1 MSLVARKDTDPL
13 KIALQMR
20 EAVAYLA
27 ALASRSELEKIAAEL
42 LRVHLKLGTQID
54 AMIDAKNDER
64 LPNIRY
70 SKSAQKSKLLRH

>member
-1 MSLVARKDTDPL
+1 VARKDLNPL

-27 ALASRSELEKIAAEL
+27 ALASRSELEKIAHEL

-54 AMIDAKNDER
+54 AMMDEQNDER
-64 LPNIRY
+64 DRNVRY
-70 SKSAQKSKLLRH
+70 GKAAQKSKVLRH

>member
-1 MSLVARKDTDPL
+1 MARKDLNPL

-27 ALASRSELEKIAAEL
+27 ALASRSELEKIAHEL

-54 AMIDAKNDER
+54 AMMDEQNDER
-64 LPNIRY
+64 DRNVRY
-70 SKSAQKSKLLRH
+70 GKAAQKSKVLRH

>member
-1 MSLVARKDTDPL
+1 MARKDSNPL

-27 ALASRSELEKIAAEL
+27 ALASRSELEKIAHEL

-54 AMIDAKNDER
+54 AMMDAQRDER
-64 LPNIRY
+64 DRDVAFG
-70 SKSAQKSKLLRH
+70 KTAQKARALRH

>member
-1 MSLVARKDTDPL
+1 VARKDSNPL

-27 ALASRSELEKIAAEL
+27 ALASRSELEKIAHEL

-54 AMIDAKNDER
+54 AMMDEQNDER
-64 LPNIRY
+64 DRNVRY
-70 SKSAQKSKLLRH
+70 GKAAQKSKALRH